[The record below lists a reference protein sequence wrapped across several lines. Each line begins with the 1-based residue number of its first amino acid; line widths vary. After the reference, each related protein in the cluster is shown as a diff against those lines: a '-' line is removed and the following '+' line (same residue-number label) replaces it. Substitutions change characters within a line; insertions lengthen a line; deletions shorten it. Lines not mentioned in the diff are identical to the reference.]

1 MRVFFSV
8 LGVFIAVVLAAV
20 AAVVYLTSTLKVTA
34 SHALGAVA
42 MGSFAE
48 VRDRFSDEFNARTA
62 DGEFELFLARAG
74 IVDFD
79 QARWRVHGLSFDAVD
94 LAGVVDSVS
103 GEPVRLRVEFVR
115 EGAGF
120 SIDAVR
126 RPYVGVGG
134 ESGGIRIPDI
144 QAAAGLVKETTRAF
158 ADAVKAGDFSTFHGE
173 AAAPLRETY
182 SLQEFTRLFSPFL
195 EQQVDLTVLDRTQ
208 PRFTADPALLATGIL
223 HLQGYFPSRPSRASF
238 SYQYAYTAAGWRLTG
253 IDFKLR
259 PVQSPGG
266 S

>member
-8 LGVFIAVVLAAV
+8 LGVLIAVVLAAA
-20 AAVVYLTSTLKVTA
+20 AAVVYLTTTLKVTA
-34 SHALGAVA
+34 GQVLGAVA
-42 MGSFAE
+42 SGNFAG
-48 VRDRFSDEFNARTA
+48 VRDRFSDDFNARTA
-62 DGEFELFLARAG
+62 DREFELFLSRAG

-79 QARWRVHGLSFDAVD
+79 QADWRVHGLSFDAVD
-94 LAGVVDSVS
+94 LAGVVDSVA

-115 EGAGF
+115 DGASF

-126 RPYVGVGG
+126 RPYVGIGS

-144 QAAAGLVKETTRAF
+144 PAAAGLARETTRAF
-158 ADAVKAGDFSTFHGE
+158 AEAVKAGDFARFHGE
-173 AAAPLRETY
+173 AAAPLREAY
-182 SLQEFTRLFSPFL
+182 SLKEFTRLFSPFL
-195 EQQVDLTVLDRTQ
+195 EQPVDLTVLDRTQ
-208 PRFTADPALLATGIL
+208 PRFTADPALLANGML
-223 HLQGYFPSRPSRASF
+223 HLQGYFPSRPSRALF

-266 S
+266 G